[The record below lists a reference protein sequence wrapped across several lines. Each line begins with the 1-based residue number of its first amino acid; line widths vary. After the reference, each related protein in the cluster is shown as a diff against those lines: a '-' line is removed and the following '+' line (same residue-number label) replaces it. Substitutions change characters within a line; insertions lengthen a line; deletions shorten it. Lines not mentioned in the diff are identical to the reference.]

1 MIGREIKKIV
11 SANEPLT
18 ERLKQILQSHI
29 EQSDESL
36 FVKNMVA
43 ESGGTVEA
51 SVKQLQ
57 NILSALNG

>member
-1 MIGREIKKIV
+1 M
-11 SANEPLT
+11 T